1 MTHVGC
7 AWARVF
13 SCVSRTCA
21 EAHPTEENMQI
32 VDAHLDL
39 AYNALRGRDVTKP
52 AAQQVV
58 KDNDGTASVG
68 LPDLRA
74 GGVALVCAT
83 IFCEPAKGGHA
94 GYTTADQARAQ
105 AKAQLGWYQEQ
116 FAAARMELVTK
127 GNQLSV
133 PSRPDAIRAIILM
146 EGADPFR
153 SPDDVAE
160 WYDVGLRIVG
170 LAWKSTR
177 MAGGTGE
184 PGPLTPEGRALVKAL
199 DA

>member
-1 MTHVGC
+1 
-7 AWARVF
+7 
-13 SCVSRTCA
+13 
-21 EAHPTEENMQI
+21 MQI

-39 AYNALRGRDVTKP
+39 AYNALRGRDVTRP

-58 KDNDGTASVG
+58 KDNDGTPSVG

-94 GYTTADQARAQ
+94 GYTTADQARQQ

-116 FAAARMELVTK
+116 AAAGRMELVTTRAQVSTPAPGEAVK
-127 GNQLSV
+127 
-133 PSRPDAIRAIILM
+133 AIVLM

-153 SPDDVAE
+153 SPDDVPE
-160 WYDVGLRIVG
+160 WYD
-170 LAWKSTR
+170 
-177 MAGGTGE
+177 
-184 PGPLTPEGRALVKAL
+184 
-199 DA
+199 